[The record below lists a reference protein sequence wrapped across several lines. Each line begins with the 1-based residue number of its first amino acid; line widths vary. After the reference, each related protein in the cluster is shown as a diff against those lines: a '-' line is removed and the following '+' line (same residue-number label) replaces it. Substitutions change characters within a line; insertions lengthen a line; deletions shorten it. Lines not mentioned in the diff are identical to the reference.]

1 MPSNRR
7 ATDAAP
13 PSSFRYNSSK
23 LRFRLLLAA
32 LTKNQ
37 MNQQI
42 NNLILDM
49 DGVLW
54 RGETPLPGLVDF
66 FETLRQAGIR
76 FVLATNNARKTAD
89 QYTRKLAR
97 FGVDVPPEQILTSA
111 EATATYLAQHYD
123 PGTPVYTVGDEGL
136 HQALVAKGFQSI
148 SPQQVREGVTAPLV
162 VVGFTP
168 YATYNDLAMGS
179 LLVHKGARFI
189 GTNPDP
195 SVPNELG
202 PLPGAGA
209 LLAVITT
216 ATGIQPTLIGKPG
229 HIMFQEAVHRL
240 GDDPRATAMVGD
252 RLSTDIAGAQ
262 AAGLTAILLL
272 SGISSRAEAEAGPIK
287 PDLILD
293 DITALAHYLTH
304 DQGPARG

>member
-1 MPSNRR
+1 M
-7 ATDAAP
+7 
-13 PSSFRYNSSK
+13 K
-23 LRFRLLLAA
+23 
-32 LTKNQ
+32 Q
-37 MNQQI
+37 HIQ
-42 NNLILDM
+42 NLILDM

-54 RGETPLPGLVDF
+54 HGETPLPGLVEF
-66 FETLRQAGIR
+66 FDTIRQTGIR

-89 QYTRKLAR
+89 QYTQKLAR

-111 EATATYLAQHYD
+111 EATATYLAQQYE
-123 PGTPVYTVGDEGL
+123 PGTPVYIVGDEGL
-136 HQALVAKGFQSI
+136 HQALTAQGFQAF
-148 SPQQVREGVTAPLV
+148 SPEQVRAGETAPLV

-209 LLAVITT
+209 LLAVIST
-216 ATGIQPTLIGKPG
+216 ATGVEPTLIGKPG
-229 HIMFQEAVHRL
+229 PIIFQEAIRRL
-240 GDDPRATAMVGD
+240 GGDPSVTAMVGD

-262 AAGLTAILLL
+262 AAGLTAILVL
-272 SGISSRAEAEAGPIK
+272 SGISTREEAETGQIK
-287 PDLILD
+287 PDLILA
-293 DITALAHYLTH
+293 DIQELAHYLSH
-304 DQGPARG
+304 EQNPASV